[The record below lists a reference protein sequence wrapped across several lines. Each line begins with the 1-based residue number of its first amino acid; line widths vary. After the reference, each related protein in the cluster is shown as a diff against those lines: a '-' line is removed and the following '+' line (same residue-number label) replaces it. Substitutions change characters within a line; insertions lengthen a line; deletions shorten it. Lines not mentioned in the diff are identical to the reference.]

1 MLRIF
6 DLFGKS
12 TALKAV
18 DKALREAGV
27 HPALVP
33 EAVKLTLLR
42 LARSPDGSDSDDDAR
57 LLAYC
62 MLGHQGFAEANDPE
76 AAAEASARLEDAME
90 AGDSRDAR
98 VIMLAQHAGLI
109 APEIAAQIDID
120 ET

>member
-42 LARSPDGSDSDDDAR
+42 IARTPDGTDSENDAR

-62 MLGHQGFAEANDPE
+62 MLGHQGYAEANTP
-76 AAAEASARLEDAME
+76 AAADEAEARLEDAIE
-90 AGDSRDAR
+90 AGESRDAR
-98 VIMLAQHAGLI
+98 VVMLAQHAGLI

-120 ET
+120 EG